1 MTESAYRMKRAHK
14 EEKRADIVKQRRIL
28 LALTFAL
35 TITSCQMPLRSSNAE
50 PIASSEIYV
59 IDADTIRVRDQP
71 PNVRLVGFNAPET
84 WRAACPAEQLQ
95 GDKAARRLR
104 ELVRAGKLDFEFIA
118 CSCPAGTQ
126 GTPACNY
133 GRNCGVLKASG
144 RDVGEILIAEGL
156 AVPFMCSATR
166 CPPTPRPWCAS
177 AR

>member
-1 MTESAYRMKRAHK
+1 MGKAPSRRRRKRGLLV
-14 EEKRADIVKQRRIL
+14 IKQTIPS
-28 LALTFAL
+28 LALAL

-59 IDADTIRVRDQP
+59 IDGDTIRVHDQP

-84 WRAACPAEQLQ
+84 WHAACPAEQLQ
-95 GDKAARRLR
+95 GDKAAGRLR
-104 ELVRAGKLDFEFIA
+104 ELVRASKLDFEYVA
-118 CSCPAGTQ
+118 CSCPTGTQ
-126 GTPACNY
+126 GTPVCNY
-133 GRNCGVLKASG
+133 GRNCGALKASG

-156 AVPFMCSATR
+156 AVPFRCDATR